1 MTKKKLPTAKAA
13 ISGLTGHVRCFWSSN
28 LHFQFDCYMV
38 KKELFIFNYRKPYP
52 YLHQTTEPQGSYENY
67 TYLDEGPLVHH
78 ELQYQCICTLSAS
91 CIC

>member
-1 MTKKKLPTAKAA
+1 MSDAFGHQTYIFSLTVIWSKKSFLFSIT
-13 ISGLTGHVRCFWSSN
+13 VRP
-28 LHFQFDCYMV
+28 H
-38 KKELFIFNYRKPYP
+38 P

-91 CIC
+91 CICYGK